1 MSQKK
6 QAQRSLQLDIVTPD
20 GLFFS
25 EPVVVVD
32 LPGADGPFQVLF
44 NHAPLLAR
52 LQPGRLRY
60 CSTLDEEKQS
70 VWLGPGFAEIA
81 ANKVSVFVRT
91 AKKTEA

>member
-1 MSQKK
+1 MSQKE
-6 QAQRSLQLDIVTPD
+6 QEQRCLQLDIVTPD

-25 EPVVVVD
+25 GPAVVVD

-44 NHAPLLAR
+44 NHAPLLAS

-60 CSTLDEEKQS
+60 CAKTGAEKQS
-70 VWLGPGFAEIA
+70 VWLGHGFAEIA
-81 ANKVSVFVRT
+81 ANKVSVFVSE